1 LRSLNVYVDR
11 RLVGTLHEG
20 DDIWRFEYDTQWVE
34 AVNSFDLAPGLPR
47 AQRAHVDGSTIRPV
61 QWYFDN
67 LLPEELLRHA
77 ISKEAGIKGEDVF
90 ALLEHLGAESAG
102 SLTLLPP
109 GQAFPETAALRVL
122 HDEALRRRIAGLP
135 KQTLTADAPKR
146 ISLAGAQHKLLVVY
160 QDGKLYEPEGATPS
174 THILKPAHL
183 DAGSYPASVVNE
195 YVTTCIAGAA
205 GLTVPAVHI
214 GYVPDPI
221 YIVDR
226 FDRRVKLVGTTE
238 EGMPRLEVQRL
249 HIIDAC
255 QLLNRARTFKHSGAS
270 LESLRSIIERTTNKL
285 HSRLHLFRWLVFNV
299 LIANDDCHLK
309 NLSFFMAPDGIKLAP
324 HYDLLATGAYYTRA
338 FADDKATWANVPL
351 AIALP
356 GARLFG
362 EVTVECILAAAHE
375 LGVPPTAA
383 RRILKE
389 VTTRVPAALEHEM
402 TELAKRHT
410 ALPSAAR
417 VHLATE
423 ARFMSV
429 LEHII
434 VPEMIE
440 RLGK

>member
-1 LRSLNVYVDR
+1 VRSLNVHIDR

-20 DDIWRFEYDTQWVE
+20 DDIWRFEYDAQWAE
-34 AVNSFDLAPGLPR
+34 APNSFDLAPGLPR
-47 AQRAHVDGSTIRPV
+47 AQREHIDGSTIRPV

-77 ISKEAGIKGEDVF
+77 ISKEAGIRGEDAF
-90 ALLEHLGAESAG
+90 ALLEYLGAESAG

-109 GQAFPETAALRVL
+109 GQVFPETAALRVL
-122 HDEALRRRIAGLP
+122 HDEALSRRIAGLP
-135 KQTLTADAPKR
+135 KQTLTAGAPKR

-195 YVTTCIAGAA
+195 YVTMRIAGAA
-205 GLTVPAVHI
+205 GLTVPAAHI
-214 GYVPDPI
+214 RYAPDPI

-226 FDRRVKLVGTTE
+226 FDRRVNVVGATE
-238 EGMPRLEVQRL
+238 EGIPRLEVQRL

-285 HSRLHLFRWLVFNV
+285 HSRLQLFRWLVFNV
-299 LIANDDCHLK
+299 LMANDDCHLK
-309 NLSFFMAPDGIKLAP
+309 NLSFFMASDGIKLAP

-362 EVTVECILAAAHE
+362 EVTCESILAAAHA

-383 RRILKE
+383 RRILRE

-402 TELAKRHT
+402 IELAKRHA
-410 ALPSAAR
+410 ALPAAAR
-417 VHLATE
+417 VHLAAE

-440 RLGK
+440 RLSK